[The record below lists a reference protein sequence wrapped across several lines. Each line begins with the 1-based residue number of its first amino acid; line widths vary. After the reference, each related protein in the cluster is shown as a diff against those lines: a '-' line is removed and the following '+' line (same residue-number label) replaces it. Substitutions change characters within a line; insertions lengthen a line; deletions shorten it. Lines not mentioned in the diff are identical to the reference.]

1 MIAKIAVDAAREG
14 DPYIRLRLRLRKYF
28 IHQKH
33 NMFALFNWLLGTFS
47 HKKRVSR
54 EFYREWA
61 IRNT

>member
-1 MIAKIAVDAAREG
+1 MIAKIAVDAVGEG
-14 DPYIRLRLRLRKYF
+14 DPYIRLRLRLRMYF

-47 HKKRVSR
+47 HKRRVAR